1 MSWNL
6 EQRLFS
12 FFHSPWT
19 KYKTIL
25 PTTQPQQACGHTN
38 KMDMQHWSHTYT
50 HICNVHCQSVGSLVC
65 SSLQLGLSANHSN
78 RPNLSVSF
86 SLSHHHLS
94 WRLSSIDLLSKIW
107 RVIWVNKLH
116 IELHYLLFLLSR
128 TCIEASHGSSSF
140 RDFFFFISFFVF
152 CCFVF
157 FFGMVVLIGN
167 LEVR

>member
-1 MSWNL
+1 LKLLIINLRLGEVSWRL
-6 EQRLFS
+6 EQRLF
-12 FFHSPWT
+12 FFLFSKLKIATNNQNFVSVLILFPFFTHHAWT

-86 SLSHHHLS
+86 SLTHHHLS
-94 WRLSSIDLLSKIW
+94 WRLSSIDLL
-107 RVIWVNKLH
+107 L
-116 IELHYLLFLLSR
+116 
-128 TCIEASHGSSSF
+128 
-140 RDFFFFISFFVF
+140 
-152 CCFVF
+152 
-157 FFGMVVLIGN
+157 
-167 LEVR
+167 